1 MLKGT
6 LVASTPSLPQG
17 GNSWHKRFGG
27 LSGSL
32 DALSSP
38 RIRVDLEGD
47 VAVVREQ
54 PNSAPL
60 ARLRLDIGGEVRI
73 IEGDQALA
81 RLTGQKVVPVALH
94 LDEDRLLQRGFR
106 LPRATPASDL
116 RGAIGFEIERHTP
129 FRAQDVTY
137 GWRLEDVPGDA
148 RSMKAQ
154 VMIAQHRDL
163 RQLLA
168 GLLTHNLSIA
178 RLTGDIAG
186 KEVTLEMP
194 DELAMVRPRPRWRS
208 RFALL
213 TALVV
218 VLISPPFWLQ
228 YHAEQIADEANE
240 LRGGPQVGGGTGG
253 RVAEAD
259 LFDAVIDLRR
269 HPEAIDTLNRLSAL
283 LPDGSWLSA
292 LAINGDDLM
301 IEGISDDNVRLVQ
314 LLEASPGFTAVTYAA
329 PVVRSRNDDNERFVF
344 NLTRVSR

>member
-17 GNSWHKRFGG
+17 GNSWHKRFGS
-27 LSGSL
+27 LSSTL
-32 DALSSP
+32 DALSPP

-47 VAVVREQ
+47 VAVVREHQ
-54 PNSAPL
+54 NSVPL
-60 ARLRLDIGGEVRI
+60 ARLQLDTLGEVRI
-73 IEGDQALA
+73 IEGHQTLAL
-81 RLTGQKVVPVALH
+81 LTRQKVVPVALH

-129 FRAQDVTY
+129 FRVQEVTY

-148 RSMKAQ
+148 RSMTAQ
-154 VMIAQHRDL
+154 VMIAQQRDL
-163 RQLLA
+163 RQLLS
-168 GLLTHNLSIA
+168 GLLTQNLSIA

-194 DELAMVRPRPRWRS
+194 DELAMVQPRRGWWS

-213 TALVV
+213 AALVA
-218 VLISPPFWLQ
+218 VLISPPCWLH
-228 YHAEQIADEANE
+228 YHAQRIANEANE
-240 LRGGPQVGGGTGG
+240 LRSGSQVGGGTQ
-253 RVAEAD
+253 VQAAEAD
-259 LFDAVIDLRR
+259 LFDAVIYLRR

-283 LPDGSWLSA
+283 LPDGTWLTA
-292 LAINGDDLM
+292 LAINGGDVM

-314 LLEASPGFTAVTYAA
+314 LLEASPGFTAVAYAA
-329 PVVRSRNDDNERFVF
+329 PVVRSRNDDSEHFVF